1 MFETADGITKTTV
14 SKNGKVVTENIGLY
28 HRAIGKKYLISDDMF
43 YYSTENMDMT
53 GTAKGMF
60 ADLEVEIT
68 YVDENYVRL
77 RVDGTFLYFIYYVDE
92 NTLAIV
98 DSSLQTLGVLTVPD
112 GYQGVYAAEDGS
124 TVQFDG
130 RSKSEYSNAYMTLTV
145 IEDFD
150 GETEEVEYVY
160 VYKEENGELFAYELD
175 RSGEED
181 VLVKKYKISRTK
193 TDGAKEFRNETS
205 VVYLSEISE

>member
-1 MFETADGITKTTV
+1 MF
-14 SKNGKVVTENIGLY
+14 
-28 HRAIGKKYLISDDMF
+28 F
-43 YYSTENMDMT
+43 YSTENMDMT

-98 DSSLQTLGVLTVPD
+98 DSSLKTIGVLTVPD
-112 GYQGVYAAEDGS
+112 GYQGVYVADDGS
-124 TVQFDG
+124 TVSFDG
-130 RSKSEYSNAYMTLTV
+130 RSKSEYTYAYMTLTV

-150 GETEEVEYVY
+150 GEKEEIEYVY
-160 VYKEENGELFAYELD
+160 VYKEENGELFAYEVD

-181 VLVKKYKISRTK
+181 VLVKKYKISGTK
-193 TDGAKEFRNETS
+193 TDGAKAFKSETS